1 MMTKPIRFLVEI
13 ENLPAD
19 MGPIGKIEGQVKD
32 AIVQAIEEWL
42 QIEGTDDARDVALSV
57 SRLYGDA
64 SIITDDD
71 EESEDS
77 EDD

>member
-1 MMTKPIRFLVEI
+1 MTKPIRFIVEI

-19 MGPIGKIEGQVKD
+19 MGPIGKVEGQVKD

-42 QIEGTDDARDVALSV
+42 QIEGTDDARNVSCTI

-71 EESEDS
+71 EESEDL